1 MISAL
6 TGMLAPWLPLA
17 IVVLI
22 VGGFHHRV
30 MSKPAAAR
38 NRARALRWRIRARLR
53 PGPGYA
59 SLPELFFRW
68 GRLAALHHGGR
79 ARPGLPWYRRFRTRT
94 TAFAVRLGRAQYG
107 RRCYGRQEDQVGVIA
122 PQRSGKTGLLIDRI
136 LDHPGAVITSSSRAD
151 VYTASA
157 AARSRRGPVEV
168 FNPLGVSGVQS
179 TFSWDLLS
187 ACGDE
192 MAAYRMADWLAGAT
206 AGHGNTEW
214 FEHKG
219 KFCLGG
225 LLLAAA
231 LGGHTISD
239 VYWWIHSGSPQQCE
253 AVGILQGHG
262 NRELAQ
268 LITRLLGTDRTAGSV
283 RDTIDK
289 TLQFAAMP
297 ELAAAASRHGSF
309 DHLGLVEQCGTLYLI
324 TSGDS
329 ESLITPLIRALA
341 SWVHFEA
348 GLVGSRRRHQRLD
361 PPLLMALDEVAV
373 TCPIKLPEILSD
385 SAGKGLLVE
394 WVAHSMSQLEERWGK
409 HGAQTIVACSGVLML
424 LGGIKND
431 ETLELASDLC
441 GEVEGPD
448 GKLVKVMPADVL
460 RTLPNWR
467 ALVIRMNLL
476 PAVVKFRPYWR
487 RWNYRWPFRNRQ
499 VIPAPVPALRP
510 RDLRLVPPDHVAEDV
525 PAVLQSVRQD
535 ATADA
540 NGGTARK
547 AGQNG
552 HKPQAWIPEQFR

>member
-6 TGMLAPWLPLA
+6 PGLLAPWVPLA
-17 IVVLI
+17 VALAVAAL
-22 VGGFHHRV
+22 FYSRLL
-30 MSKPAAAR
+30 SKAAAAR

-53 PGPGYA
+53 PGPGFA

-68 GRLAALHHGGR
+68 GRFAALHHGGR
-79 ARPGLPWYRRFRTRT
+79 ARPGLPWRRRFRTRT

-151 VYTASA
+151 VYTSSA

-168 FNPLGVSGVQS
+168 FNPLGVGRVQS
-179 TFSWDLLS
+179 TFSWNLLG

-206 AGHGNTEW
+206 TGHGNTEW

-239 VYWWIHSGSPQQCE
+239 VYWWIHSGSPQQCV
-253 AVGILQGHG
+253 AIGILQRRG

-309 DHLGLVEQCGTLYLI
+309 NHLGLVQQCGTLYLI

-329 ESLITPLIRALA
+329 E
-341 SWVHFEA
+341 
-348 GLVGSRRRHQRLD
+348 
-361 PPLLMALDEVAV
+361 
-373 TCPIKLPEILSD
+373 
-385 SAGKGLLVE
+385 
-394 WVAHSMSQLEERWGK
+394 
-409 HGAQTIVACSGVLML
+409 
-424 LGGIKND
+424 
-431 ETLELASDLC
+431 
-441 GEVEGPD
+441 
-448 GKLVKVMPADVL
+448 
-460 RTLPNWR
+460 
-467 ALVIRMNLL
+467 
-476 PAVVKFRPYWR
+476 
-487 RWNYRWPFRNRQ
+487 
-499 VIPAPVPALRP
+499 
-510 RDLRLVPPDHVAEDV
+510 
-525 PAVLQSVRQD
+525 
-535 ATADA
+535 
-540 NGGTARK
+540 
-547 AGQNG
+547 
-552 HKPQAWIPEQFR
+552 